1 MSIGEIITTPTGLAV
16 VVELLPTTFKLDG
29 QVLGQ
34 VVAQPLTGGPALP
47 VSAPTDHLGG
57 IPYRS
62 LVAQAA
68 TAYVAAVVERPP
80 VATASG
86 AWTSAAGAEAAAGAA
101 NGSSAGVAP
110 GTGAPPPVAYALAAR
125 AYQATLDRAIQPGP
139 IIVLVG

>member
-47 VSAPTDHLGG
+47 VGAPPSDHLGG

-86 AWTSAAGAEAAAGAA
+86 AWTSAAGAEAAG
-101 NGSSAGVAP
+101 GV
-110 GTGAPPPVAYALAAR
+110 TNGAPSPIAYAFAAR
-125 AYQATLDRAIQPGP
+125 AYQATLDRALQPGP
-139 IIVLVG
+139 IIVIVG